1 MILFVNACVKKN
13 SRTKRIADKLI
24 ERLSKKASE
33 ENSGEEILEVKLED
47 ISFPKTDEKFLEYR
61 DDCIARGNFSDEYF
75 SLAKN
80 FAKADIIV
88 IAAPY
93 YDLSFPASL
102 KQYVEHINVLGITF
116 EYTDEGYPKSLC
128 NAKKLYYVTTAGGAF
143 VPEEFGYGY
152 IKSLAQN
159 FYGIQECE
167 KLQAVGL
174 DVVGAD
180 IEGIVN
186 ECIDKI
192 ADM

>member
-1 MILFVNACVKKN
+1 MILLVNACVKKN

-24 ERLSKKASE
+24 EKLSKKTSE
-33 ENSGEEILEVKLED
+33 EIFEVKLEN
-47 ISFPKTDEKFLEYR
+47 ISFPKTDEKFLAYR
-61 DDCIARGNFSDEYF
+61 DDCIARGDFSDVYF
-75 SLAKN
+75 NLAKT
-80 FAKADIIV
+80 FAKADTIV

-128 NAKKLYYVTTAGGAF
+128 NAHKLYYVTTAGGCF

-152 IKSLAQN
+152 IKTLAQN
-159 FYGIQECE
+159 FYGIQDCE
-167 KLQAVGL
+167 KIQAVGL

-180 IEGIVN
+180 VESIVN
-186 ECIDKI
+186 GCICNI
-192 ADM
+192 

>member
-13 SRTKRIADKLI
+13 SRTKRIADKLVEKLI
-24 ERLSKKASE
+24 KKESE
-33 ENSGEEILEVKLED
+33 ENKKEEILEVKLEE
-47 ISFPKTDEKFLEYR
+47 ISFPKTDEKFLAYR
-61 DDCIARGNFSDEYF
+61 DDCIAKRDFSDEYF

-80 FAKADIIV
+80 FAKADTIV

-102 KQYVEHINVLGITF
+102 KQYVEHINVMGITF
-116 EYTDEGYPKSLC
+116 EYTDEGYPKALC
-128 NAKKLYYVTTAGGAF
+128 NANKLYYVTTAGGAF

-152 IKSLAQN
+152 IKALAQN
-159 FYGIQECE
+159 FYGISDCE
-167 KLQAVGL
+167 KIQAVGL

-192 ADM
+192 SG